1 VAPPPPSN
9 PDPVAWAP
17 PAYTPPPPAPPVP
30 PSTYAPVPGA
40 STPVTPYPAKKSNTL
55 LKVVIALVIL
65 ICVGSAFVLAGLY
78 YAARK
83 VTQKV
88 HQVAE
93 QARQESTSST
103 AGGLAGLLGAS
114 PGSGEN
120 GGGFKGDPCRFLS
133 KADVTRA
140 IGVPIIRTE
149 VEDAECRYIAK
160 GNPADGTS
168 KHMAAMF
175 AGLGVDA
182 QTQKTLQKMAGAFFA
197 QEQANDKD
205 LSAETASGEIP
216 VLVLSFSYGNAVT
229 EMRMN
234 RGILDRLGG
243 SSLMPGSNDQAARSA
258 TGDLTGIG
266 NEAYVAGGSMMLV
279 RKGNTLARL
288 LYVSCPCNTDNIK
301 PLARKLA
308 AQL

>member
-1 VAPPPPSN
+1 
-9 PDPVAWAP
+9 
-17 PAYTPPPPAPPVP
+17 VP

-40 STPVTPYPAKKSNTL
+40 YTPGTPYPAKKSNTL
-55 LKVVIALVIL
+55 LKIVIAVVVL
-65 ICVGSAFVLAGLY
+65 ICIGSALVLAGLY

-93 QARQESTSST
+93 QARQESTSTT

-114 PGSGEN
+114 PGSSEN
-120 GGGFKGDPCRFLS
+120 GGFKGDPCRFLS

-140 IGVPIIRTE
+140 IGVPILRTE

-182 QTQKTLQKMAGAFFA
+182 QTQKTIQKMAGAFFA

-205 LSAETASGEIP
+205 LSAEAASGEIP

-258 TGDLTGIG
+258 TGDLPGIG

-279 RKGNTLARL
+279 RKGNTLARF